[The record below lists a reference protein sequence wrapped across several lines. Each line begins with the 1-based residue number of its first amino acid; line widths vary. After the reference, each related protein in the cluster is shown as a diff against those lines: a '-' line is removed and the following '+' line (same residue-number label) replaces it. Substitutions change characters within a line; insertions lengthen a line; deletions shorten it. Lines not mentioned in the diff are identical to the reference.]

1 MPAPDSR
8 PRINVVAAVV
18 ERGGTFLVTRRLE
31 GTHLAGY
38 WEFPG
43 GKRHDG
49 ESDAGA
55 LAREM
60 REELAVEVV
69 VGDLVL
75 SVSHGYADRE
85 VALNFYRCEL
95 AGEPAPQLG
104 QEMKWVRREDL
115 RALQFPP
122 ADQELIALLGRR

>member
-8 PRINVVAAVV
+8 PRIDVVAAVV
-18 ERGGTFLVTRRLE
+18 QRGDSFLVTRRLD

-49 ESDAGA
+49 ESDAEA

-60 REELAVEVV
+60 REELAVEVI

-75 SVSHGYADRE
+75 FVSHAYADRE

-95 AGEPAPQLG
+95 AGEPTPQLG
-104 QEMKWVRREDL
+104 QEMKWVGRDAL
-115 RALQFPP
+115 RTLQFPP
-122 ADQELIALLGRR
+122 ADAELIELLIED